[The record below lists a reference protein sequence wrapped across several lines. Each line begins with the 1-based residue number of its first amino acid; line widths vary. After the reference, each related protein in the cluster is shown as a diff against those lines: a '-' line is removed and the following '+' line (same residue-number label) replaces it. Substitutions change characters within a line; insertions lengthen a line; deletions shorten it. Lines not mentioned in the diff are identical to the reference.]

1 MNVCLNSIFVN
12 KERAKFQFGGLV
24 DFRVSKFTTSMFQT
38 PDLDFKNSY
47 IFSTERLF
55 GVEY

>member
-24 DFRVSKFTTSMFQT
+24 DFRVSKLTTSMLQT
-38 PDLDFKNSY
+38 PDLDFNNGY
-47 IFSTERLF
+47 ISSTERLF

>member
-1 MNVCLNSIFVN
+1 MNVSLNSIFAN
-12 KERAKFQFGGLV
+12 KEWAKFQFGGLL
-24 DFRVSKFTTSMFQT
+24 DFCISKFTTLMLQT

-47 IFSTERLF
+47 IFITERLF